1 MVKTESTWP
10 KVVYLKDANSINA
23 IKKPKS
29 SNWIESNGIV
39 MLMDSQTIASLIK
52 IRFVHYPQFDRTK
65 TILSFEI
72 LTFFQSTHKKTAQS
86 AKTKSI
92 CVELSHNM
100 CYIRG
105 VNISNA
111 LKPYFLLSTIEE
123 MTVCLLVWWRCTPYN
138 TMYARSLYII
148 EKKSVKLQVK

>member
-1 MVKTESTWP
+1 
-10 KVVYLKDANSINA
+10 
-23 IKKPKS
+23 
-29 SNWIESNGIV
+29 
-39 MLMDSQTIASLIK
+39 MLMDSQIIASFDSSFIQSWLIK

-92 CVELSHNM
+92 CVELSHS
-100 CYIRG
+100 IRG

-123 MTVCLLVWWRCTPYN
+123 MTVCLLVW
-138 TMYARSLYII
+138 
-148 EKKSVKLQVK
+148 